1 MVIIDRIFLNDYALL
16 IPIEEVV
23 MKKKLFISFL
33 FINFLGSALF
43 FIGCGDDVEIK
54 TGGSG
59 AVTAVQDSEIDEVLI
74 ETEIIDD
81 TDNSSQINSS
91 SLKNIF
97 FKFDRYE
104 VQADMF
110 DRINEIANIL
120 KATNAKVI
128 VEGNTDSFGSDEYNF
143 ALGKKRADSVKN
155 ALVSRGVDSR
165 NISTL
170 TFGESK
176 PVCVQQTQECYQA
189 NRRVEFKIVQ

>member
-1 MVIIDRIFLNDYALL
+1 
-16 IPIEEVV
+16 

-81 TDNSSQINSS
+81 TGNSSQINSS

-120 KATNAKVI
+120 KATNSKVI

-176 PVCVQQTQECYQA
+176 PVCAQQTQECYQA